1 MRLPVI
7 LISIAFLISFAVDFY
22 LYRIIAKRN
31 KRKLWRRLYLY
42 SAIVFIVALI
52 ALVALPKRSGDDDIL
67 VTIMWALFGYISIYF
82 PKILCVIVDVISL
95 LPKLW
100 RGRRWNIVTKSGAL
114 FAVYICLAMWWGALV
129 NRFTID
135 VEEVEMEIT
144 GLPEQFEGYRV
155 ALFSDLH
162 VGTYKSDTTFI
173 AELVNEINSQRV
185 DAILFTGDVVNRRS
199 DELLPF
205 VKTLS
210 GLHATD
216 GIFSILG
223 NHDYGDYINWQSK
236 EQKRENMELIYRL
249 QRDMGWRLLRNEHV
263 ILHRGNDSI
272 ALIGVENWGDPPFPT
287 YGSLDIAY
295 PGVNDCVTKILLTHN
310 PAHWVNLIKDNND
323 MNIALTLS
331 GHTHAMQMSILGFSP
346 AAWRYDTWGGRY
358 DDNSGKI
365 LYVNIGIGTVAIPM
379 RLGATPEVTVITLRR
394 LK

>member
-22 LYRIIAKRN
+22 LYRIIARRT

-52 ALVALPKRSGDDDIL
+52 ALVALPKRSGGDDVL

-100 RGRRWNIVTKSGAL
+100 RGRRWSIVSKSGAV
-114 FAVYICLAMWWGALV
+114 FAVFLFLAMWWGALV

-135 VEEVEMEIT
+135 VEEVEMEIP
-144 GLPEQFEGYRV
+144 GLPEQFDGYRV

-162 VGTYKSDTTFI
+162 VGTYQSDTTFI
-173 AELVNEINSQRV
+173 AELVNEINRQRV
-185 DAILFTGDVVNRRS
+185 DAILFTGDIVNRRS

-210 GLHATD
+210 ELHAAD

-223 NHDYGDYINWQSK
+223 NHDYGDYINWSSE

-263 ILHRGNDSI
+263 ILRRGNDSI

-295 PGVNDCVTKILLTHN
+295 PVVNDRVTKILLTHN
-310 PAHWVNLIKDNND
+310 PAHWVNLIKDNSD
-323 MNIALTLS
+323 VNIALTLS

-394 LK
+394 SK